1 MNGSGTDLRATPV
14 LPRRGRREDTGMIPL
29 INIVLLLLIFFLL
42 AGRIDDGQ
50 DRQKIRPP
58 TSASEKSVPH
68 PSVIVSLDTEGRL
81 TLNGADVSF
90 ETVGPALEFA
100 LAGDGRRVALKVD
113 RDVTADTLDRL
124 LDVAREQGVATVT
137 LYSVHAEAA

>member
-1 MNGSGTDLRATPV
+1 MNGPGTDLRATPV
-14 LPRRGRREDTGMIPL
+14 LPRHGRRGDTGMIPL

-42 AGRIDDGQ
+42 AGRIDDGPN
-50 DRQKIRPP
+50 RQEIRPP

-68 PSVIVSLDTEGRL
+68 PSVIVSLDTKGRL

-90 ETVGPALEFA
+90 ETVVPVLEFA
-100 LAGDGRRVALKVD
+100 LAGEGRRVALKVD

-124 LDVAREQGVATVT
+124 LDVVREQGIATVT
-137 LYSVHAEAA
+137 LYGVRAEAA

>member
-1 MNGSGTDLRATPV
+1 MNGPGSDQRATPV
-14 LPRRGRREDTGMIPL
+14 LPRRGRRGDTGMIPL
-29 INIVLLLLIFFLL
+29 INIVLMLLIFFLL

-124 LDVAREQGVATVT
+124 LDVAREQGIATVT

>member
-1 MNGSGTDLRATPV
+1 MNGPGTDLRATPV
-14 LPRRGRREDTGMIPL
+14 LPRRGRRGDTGMIPL

-42 AGRIDDGQ
+42 AGRIDDGPN
-50 DRQKIRPP
+50 RQEIRPP

-68 PSVIVSLDTEGRL
+68 PSVIVSLDTKGRL
-81 TLNGADVSF
+81 TLNGVDVSF

-100 LAGDGRRVALKVD
+100 MAGDGRRVALKVD

-124 LDVAREQGVATVT
+124 LDVVREQGIATVT

>member
-1 MNGSGTDLRATPV
+1 MNGPGTDLRATPV
-14 LPRRGRREDTGMIPL
+14 LPRRGRRGDTGMIPL

-42 AGRIDDGQ
+42 AGRIDDGPN
-50 DRQKIRPP
+50 RPEIRPP

-68 PSVIVSLDTEGRL
+68 PSVIVSLDTKGRL
-81 TLNGADVSF
+81 TLNGVDVSF

-124 LDVAREQGVATVT
+124 LDVVREQGIATVT

>member
-1 MNGSGTDLRATPV
+1 MNGPGTDLRATPV
-14 LPRRGRREDTGMIPL
+14 LPRRGRRGDTGMIPL

-42 AGRIDDGQ
+42 AGRIDDGPN
-50 DRQKIRPP
+50 RQEIRPP

-68 PSVIVSLDTEGRL
+68 PSVIVSLDTKGRL
-81 TLNGADVSF
+81 TLNGVDVSF

-100 LAGDGRRVALKVD
+100 LDGDGRRVALKVD

-124 LDVAREQGVATVT
+124 LDVVREQGIATVT

>member
-1 MNGSGTDLRATPV
+1 MNEPGTDLRATPV
-14 LPRRGRREDTGMIPL
+14 LPRRGRRGDTGMIPL

-42 AGRIDDGQ
+42 AGRIDDGPN
-50 DRQKIRPP
+50 RQEIRPP

-68 PSVIVSLDTEGRL
+68 PSVIVSLDTKGRL
-81 TLNGADVSF
+81 TLNGVDVSF

-100 LAGDGRRVALKVD
+100 MAGDGRRVALKVD

-124 LDVAREQGVATVT
+124 LDVVREQGIATVT

>member
-1 MNGSGTDLRATPV
+1 MNGPGTDLRATPV
-14 LPRRGRREDTGMIPL
+14 LPRRDRRGDTGMIPL

-42 AGRIDDGQ
+42 AGRIDDGPN
-50 DRQKIRPP
+50 RQEIRPP

-68 PSVIVSLDTEGRL
+68 PSVIVSLDTKGRL

-124 LDVAREQGVATVT
+124 LDVVREQGIATVT